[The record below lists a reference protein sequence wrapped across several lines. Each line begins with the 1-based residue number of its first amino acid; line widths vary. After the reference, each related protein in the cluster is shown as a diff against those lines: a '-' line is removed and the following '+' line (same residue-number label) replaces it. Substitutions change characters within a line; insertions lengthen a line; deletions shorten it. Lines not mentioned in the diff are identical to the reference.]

1 MFAFSSK
8 GAKASS
14 MMYSIVETAKVN
26 GILPF
31 MYFSYLFEHM
41 PNTNPDHFKRF
52 LPWTTEIQLA
62 CKQHAK
68 H

>member
-14 MMYSIVETAKVN
+14 MMYSIVETAKAN
-26 GILPF
+26 GIVPF
-31 MYFSYLFEHM
+31 IYFNYLLEHM
-41 PNTNPDHFKRF
+41 PITSPDHSKKF
-52 LPWTTEIQLA
+52 LPWTSETQLA
-62 CKQHAK
+62 CKLQHK